1 MKDAI
6 LPGEGTWV
14 GRVWHTPN
22 DPDLPAGPSVVSI
35 VDGEVFDIS
44 ARCSTV
50 AELMGR
56 EDRLSILKSVSVA
69 EHIVSLEALTR
80 ASLARDQRRTH
91 LLSPLDLQCIKAA
104 GVTFAASLIER
115 MIEER
120 AGGDSSEVTLIR
132 KAIQAEIGDSI
143 QAIRPGSPEAAA
155 LGRQLRA
162 KGIWS
167 QYLEVGIGPYAEVF
181 SKAPILSSVGFGQEI
196 GILPRS
202 EWNNPEPEL
211 VLVVDRAGEIVG
223 ATLGN
228 DVNLRDIEGRS
239 ALLLGRAKD
248 NNASCA
254 IGPFI
259 RLFDETFGYDDL
271 LDIVITVEVIGPDGY
286 SMRAESEVRQISR
299 DFKELVSQTS
309 GPHHQYPDGFV
320 LMTGTVYVPIQDR
333 DEDGKGFTHKIGDEV
348 IISAPELGILVNTVQ
363 YSDRAPPWSFGVL
376 ELMRNLSQRRLL
388 QVL

>member
-1 MKDAI
+1 MA
-6 LPGEGTWV
+6 
-14 GRVWHTPN
+14 R
-22 DPDLPAGPSVVSI
+22 GPRPV
-35 VDGEVFDIS
+35 
-44 ARCSTV
+44 
-50 AELMGR
+50 
-56 EDRLSILKSVSVA
+56 
-69 EHIVSLEALTR
+69 
-80 ASLARDQRRTH
+80 H

-120 AGGDSSEVTLIR
+120 AGGDSSKVTQIR
-132 KAIQAEIGDSI
+132 EAIQSEFGDSI

-155 LGRQLRA
+155 LARQLRA
-162 KGIWS
+162 RGIWS

-181 SKAPILSSVGFGQEI
+181 TKAPVLSSVGFGQDI
-196 GILPRS
+196 GIHPHS

-259 RLFDETFGYDDL
+259 RVFDESFGYDDL
-271 LDIVITVEVIGPDGY
+271 FDIVVAVEVMGQDGY
-286 SMRAESEVRQISR
+286 SMRAESEVGQISR
-299 DFKELVSQTS
+299 EFRDLVSQTA

-320 LMTGTVYVPIQDR
+320 LMTGTVFVPVQDR
-333 DEDGKGFTHKIGDEV
+333 EEDGKGFTHKIGDEV
-348 IISAPELGILVNTVQ
+348 LISAPELGVLANTVQ

-376 ELMRNLSQRRLL
+376 ELMRNLSERSLL
-388 QVL
+388 QAR